1 MADLYSNDKPLPL
14 CGRSLLKTTLAD
26 WKALGCTVN
35 IGIEL
40 EAYVFQRGHDGKWEP
55 YDTPGAYVYG
65 TGPSVDPEG
74 LMDIV
79 WEAAE
84 KLNFPI
90 EAINSEFDWP
100 QFEFTLEY
108 ADALTALD
116 NLFLFRLMAKE
127 LLIKQGYLFS
137 FMPKPLSDRGGS
149 GMHLNISLSDE
160 HGNNLLDDP
169 SKDDGLSDM
178 VKPMIAG
185 LIKHHVSPGC
195 PDVSH
200 DQFIQA
206 TSTVKHLRTCGQLGL
221 RPSLRYDA
229 YTARPRQGN
238 PHRASV
244 GRLCSESLHRGSSS
258 ATGLSARLYETVPG
272 SGSRAERRIHRTQN
286 RQCHTGHDGRGAT
299 RSQG

>member
-1 MADLYSNDKPLPL
+1 
-14 CGRSLLKTTLAD
+14 LLKTTLAD

-185 LIKHHVSPGC
+185 LITALAATVLLVPIIFVAGGLWGLWCLMAAARIRRKLRHVS
-195 PDVSH
+195 
-200 DQFIQA
+200 
-206 TSTVKHLRTCGQLGL
+206 R
-221 RPSLRYDA
+221 R
-229 YTARPRQGN
+229 AR
-238 PHRASV
+238 
-244 GRLCSESLHRGSSS
+244 
-258 ATGLSARLYETVPG
+258 
-272 SGSRAERRIHRTQN
+272 
-286 RQCHTGHDGRGAT
+286 
-299 RSQG
+299 